1 MSQTHEKYHLGKQ
14 NTTFV
19 TLVYYNSHSQSNS
32 KRKRLPKKQDTNSY
46 LIFSTAIGPTVPVH
60 KSEGPLKYRCYLER
74 EDCLLGMIAP
84 TNTGSQVTLKWPSLS
99 K

>member
-46 LIFSTAIGPTVPVH
+46 LIFSTARRNSQYKESTLFCKIQVKIIKIGTKRNLFRDIKV
-60 KSEGPLKYRCYLER
+60 
-74 EDCLLGMIAP
+74 
-84 TNTGSQVTLKWPSLS
+84 
-99 K
+99 